1 MDRPTKKLIIINSK
15 DNKTDNLSN
24 AIYDYGSIELQESY
38 AVRLKDVS
46 IVNLLY
52 NINVGKNDRL
62 EYDYNG
68 SAQFVIIPEGNY
80 NATSLSVA
88 LNASQANLIF
98 SINPITQKFI
108 INSALPSF
116 LKGSSTIKGVLGFSI
131 DGAPSVSY
139 ELPNPYNL
147 IRTHFINIVSNL
159 TESNA
164 CLTSD
169 KKNYSVIAQ
178 VPVDLPF
185 GFILKRTEEK
195 DTADN
200 YAFGSNINLSQINIK
215 MLDDDFNELDLN
227 QGSYIISFNVFK
239 R

>member
-15 DNKTDNLSN
+15 DNKTNNLSN
-24 AIYDYGSIELQESY
+24 ALYDYGSIELQESY

-52 NINVGKNDRL
+52 NINTGKNDRL
-62 EYDYNG
+62 DYDYNG

-80 NATSLSVA
+80 NATTLATA
-88 LNASQANLIF
+88 LNASQPHLVF
-98 SINPITQKFI
+98 SINPITQKYVV
-108 INSALPSF
+108 NTALPSF
-116 LKGSSTIKGVLGFSI
+116 LKSSSTIKKVLGFDI
-131 DGAPSVSY
+131 DGVPSVSY

-147 IRTHFINIVSNL
+147 IRTHFINIASNL
-159 TESNA
+159 TESNS

-169 KKNYSVIAQ
+169 KKSYSVIAQ
-178 VPVDLPF
+178 VPVSLPF
-185 GFILKRTEEK
+185 GFVLQRSEEK
-195 DTADN
+195 DTADDF
-200 YAFGSNINLSQINIK
+200 AFLSNVNLSQINIK